1 MRPGWRAGHCGLR
14 REANVLSGLVS
25 GVVRR
30 PLGWDFTPVE
40 VLRLVRPD
48 AHPVALVGAW
58 AGGTDVIGSE
68 PVLVAGPPG
77 SLGEVLD
84 WPGPA
89 GVPGAGGGA
98 GRAGGVGAGVAGPAL
113 AGFGGGWIG
122 YLGFGVCGGVLP
134 VPPAPG
140 GPRRLPA
147 WWFGYYDH
155 VWCRDRSTGR
165 WFFEAL
171 WAAEREEA
179 LERRFEE
186 LSRRARA
193 AAPARGYRC
202 GDFLL
207 VPSAAE
213 HKAAVGRAV
222 EYIWRGDIFQAN
234 ICLRLEAGFEG
245 DPLDAFCQAVGVLR
259 PPYAAFARVPGGA
272 VASLSPELFLR
283 RAGRAV
289 VTGPV
294 KGTRRRSARRWR
306 AARQRAAL
314 QRSAKDRAENV
325 MIVDLMRNDLSRVCA
340 AGGVRVPRLLAAEA
354 HPGVWH
360 LVSEVRGTLA
370 PLAGDGDLIRAA
382 FPPGSVTGAPKV
394 RAVEIIHE
402 LEATPREIY
411 TGAVGYRSP
420 VAGLELNV
428 AIRSFEFCAGR
439 VWLGSGGGIV
449 ADSAAAAEFAECLL
463 KAGPLVAAVGGHLG
477 LRRAAAAARA
487 GARGGGVLRPR
498 PAAGVFTSLRV
509 AGGEA
514 RGLADHVARLE
525 ASARQLFGKGLPPA
539 WRDSLA
545 AALSQHPAGRLRI
558 SVQPAGGPLRAVVE
572 VVPLDQPPAQVS
584 LRPAV
589 IEGGLGAHK
598 WLDRRL
604 LADLSRSMALRPG
617 EQLLIKDADGEVL
630 ETDRANIFAV
640 IGGMLHTP
648 PADGRLLPGVAR
660 AAVLRAARRAGLRV
674 RVTPIG
680 RAQLLAASEV
690 FVTNAVH
697 GARPVAS
704 LAGSPAAWP
713 AGPVA
718 RQMAAALTRQPPWRP
733 DPAAAPPP
741 AAPPRRR
748 PGQARAVTVLID
760 NYDSFTHNL
769 AHMLTACGCPVEV
782 IRNDEVTAGQ
792 IASSGL
798 AGLVISPGPC
808 TPADAGISVDAARAC
823 SGQVPVLGICLGHQ
837 AIAAAFGASI
847 VPAPRPVHGQTSAIA
862 HDGRGVLAGLPQPF
876 HATRYHSLIV
886 DHQTLPPLLAVTATT
901 DSQIPMGVRHA
912 TQPTEGVQFHP
923 ESILTTHGQT
933 IIHNFAQTIRR
944 RTLGASGPLA
954 RHATRQAAPDR
965 SACPS

>member
-1 MRPGWRAGHCGLR
+1 LR
-14 REANVLSGLVS
+14 REENVLSGLVPR
-25 GVVRR
+25 VVRR
-30 PLGWDFTPVE
+30 PLDWDLAPLE

-48 AHPVALVGAW
+48 AHPVALLGTW
-58 AGGTDVIGSE
+58 ADGTDVISSE
-68 PVLVAGPPG
+68 PALVRCPPC

-84 WPGPA
+84 SPGPA
-89 GVPGAGGGA
+89 GVPGAGGRPGQVRELGA
-98 GRAGGVGAGVAGPAL
+98 GL
-113 AGFGGGWIG
+113 AEPTLPGFGGGWIG
-122 YLGFGVCGGVLP
+122 YLGFGHCGEVLP
-134 VPPAPG
+134 APPAPG
-140 GPRRLPA
+140 RPRRLPA

-155 VWCRDRSTGR
+155 VLCRDQSTGR

-171 WAAEREEA
+171 WTAEREEA

-193 AAPARGYRC
+193 APLARGYRC

-213 HKAAVGRAV
+213 HKAAVSRAV
-222 EYIWRGDIFQAN
+222 DYIWRGDIFQAN

-259 PPYAAFARVPGGA
+259 PPYAAFIRMQGGA

-283 RAGRAV
+283 RTGRAV
-289 VTGPV
+289 VTRPV
-294 KGTRRRSARRWR
+294 KGTHRRSAHRWQ
-306 AARQRAAL
+306 AARQRAYL
-314 QRSAKDRAENV
+314 ERSAKNRAENV
-325 MIVDLMRNDLSRVCA
+325 MIVDLMRNDLSRVCT

-360 LVSEVRGTLA
+360 LVSEVRGTLG
-370 PLAGDGDLIRAA
+370 PLVGDGDLIRAA

-394 RAVEIIHE
+394 RALEIIHE

-428 AIRSFEFCAGR
+428 AIRTFEFCAGR

-449 ADSAAAAEFAECLL
+449 ADSAADGEFAECLL
-463 KAGPLVAAVGGHLG
+463 KAGPLVGAIGGHMG
-477 LRRAAAAARA
+477 FPRAAPAAAQA
-487 GARGGGVLRPR
+487 GSGGARDGGLLRPR
-498 PAAGVFTSLRV
+498 PAMGVFTSLLIT
-509 AGGEA
+509 GGET

-525 ASARQLFGKGLPPA
+525 ASARQVFGKDLPSA
-539 WRDSLA
+539 LHDSLVA
-545 AALSQHPAGRLRI
+545 KLSQNPTGRLRI

-572 VVPLDQPPAQVS
+572 VVPLDQPPAQVR

-604 LADLSRSMALRPG
+604 LADLFRSMALQPG
-617 EQLLIKDADGEVL
+617 EQLLIEDADGDVL

-640 IGGMLHTP
+640 IGGILHTP

-660 AAVLRAARRAGLRV
+660 AAVLRAARRAGLDV
-674 RVTPIG
+674 SVTPIG

-697 GARPVAS
+697 GVRPVRS
-704 LAGSPAAWP
+704 LANGPAAWQ

-718 RQMAAALTRQPPWRP
+718 SQMAAALTRQPPSRP
-733 DPAAAPPP
+733 DPAPAAQQVGIPP
-741 AAPPRRR
+741 APHPRRR
-748 PGQARAVTVLID
+748 PGHARAVTVLID

-769 AHMLTACGCPVEV
+769 AHMLAACGCSVEV
-782 IRNDEVTAGQ
+782 IRNDEVAAEQ
-792 IASSGL
+792 VASLGPV
-798 AGLVISPGPC
+798 GLVISPGPC
-808 TPADAGISVDAARAC
+808 TPADAGISVDVVRAC
-823 SGQVPVLGICLGHQ
+823 SGQIPVLGICLGHQ

-847 VPAPRPVHGQTSAIA
+847 VPAPRPVHGQISAIA

-876 HATRYHSLIV
+876 QATRYHSLIV
-886 DHQTLPPLLAVTATT
+886 DQQTLPPFLGVTATT
-901 DSQIPMGVRHA
+901 DSQIPMGLRHA

-923 ESILTTHGQT
+923 ESILTTYGQT
-933 IIHNFAQTIRR
+933 IIRNFAQAIRR
-944 RTLGASGPLA
+944 RMLGASDDAPLRPHSTMA
-954 RHATRQAAPDR
+954 R
-965 SACPS
+965 